1 MTESTGKSV
10 PVTVSSTTVRRRA
23 TIAVVGIPNCG
34 KSTLFNRLTGLRQKT
49 ANYPGATVERT
60 YGMLDLPAG
69 PIELLDLPGT
79 YTLGAYSPDEAVTTD
94 ALLGR
99 LPAFP
104 APDAVLAVLDAT
116 NLAQSLYLLQQ
127 LLRIELPMV
136 VALTMT
142 DIAVL
147 KGLAIDL
154 EMLSNR
160 LGGLLIIPVV
170 GTTGE
175 GLAALRNALDRA
187 PTASPARQTP
197 AWPELREWA
206 TKITGLC
213 VTDSSSDLTS
223 AAVERALIDR
233 GGSLQKSVVEQMSAE
248 QQALFSKAALVLF
261 DTEPPQAVEARK
273 GHRWARQIYD
283 AAVTAS
289 TPAQRLSTRLL
300 AWINSPPVATG
311 LFLLVMAVVF
321 QAVFAWA
328 TPVMDLIDGAT
339 TSLGTVV
346 ANVLGDNAFT
356 SFLVDGVIAGVGSVV
371 IFLPQILFL
380 FLFIVLL
387 EDTGYL
393 ARSAFLMDRV
403 MRTLGLSGQSVIPM
417 LSSFACAVPS
427 IMATRVIPTKT
438 QRLAT
443 ILASPFMTCSARLPI
458 YALLIAAF
466 VPDQAVGPL
475 NLQGLVLMGLY
486 VLGMVGGAV
495 TALLVNRFAKRN
507 TESVFAMTLPEFR
520 WPNGRTVLT
529 QLLDRVRIFLRRAGT
544 VIFTVAVIVW
554 SLAYFPRLDPES
566 AAALPSTNLGVSA
579 EEKENYLAAE
589 QLAQSWLGR
598 AGRFVQPV
606 FEPLGWDWR
615 VSASVIA
622 GFPAREVV
630 VAVMGT
636 IYAVGS
642 DAPEDRLSARLRQAT
657 WPDGRRIF
665 TLPMV
670 LGLMVFYAWCLQCA
684 ATVAVIRRET
694 NSWRWPIF
702 SWFYMTSLGYLG
714 ALTVYQLGT

>member
-1 MTESTGKSV
+1 MTANAGNTV
-10 PVTVSSTTVRRRA
+10 PVSVRSTTVRRRA

-60 YGMLDLPAG
+60 YGLLDLPAG
-69 PIELLDLPGT
+69 PVELLDLPGT
-79 YTLGAYSPDEAVTTD
+79 YTLGAYSIDEGVTSD

-99 LPAFP
+99 LPGFP
-104 APDAVLAVLDAT
+104 APEAVLAVLDAT
-116 NLAQSLYLLQQ
+116 NLPQSLFLLRQ
-127 LLRIELPMV
+127 LLSLNLPMV

-147 KGLAIDL
+147 KGLRID
-154 EMLSNR
+154 EAKLSEL
-160 LGGLLIIPVV
+160 LGGLPVISVV
-170 GTTGE
+170 GTSGE
-175 GLAALRNALDRA
+175 GVAALKSALDLAPRARPAQLDPTWPELHDQAARITPRDASDLDRA
-187 PTASPARQTP
+187 T
-197 AWPELREWA
+197 L
-206 TKITGLC
+206 
-213 VTDSSSDLTS
+213 
-223 AAVERALIDR
+223 ERALIDQ
-233 GGSLQKSVVEQMSAE
+233 GGSLQESVLKQMADE
-248 QQALFSKAALVLF
+248 QQAQFLQAAEALFGAQ
-261 DTEPPQAVEARK
+261 PPRAVEARR
-273 GHRWARQIYD
+273 GHQWARRIYGS
-283 AAVTAS
+283 VITAS
-289 TPAQRLSTRLL
+289 TPSQRLSTRLL
-300 AWINSPPVATG
+300 AWINAPAVATG
-311 LFLLVMAVVF
+311 LFLLVMAIVF

-339 TSLGTVV
+339 TGLGTVV
-346 ANVLGDNAFT
+346 AEAMGENAFS
-356 SFLVDGVIAGVGSVV
+356 SFLVDGVIAGVGSVL
-371 IFLPQILFL
+371 IFLPQILIL
-380 FLFIVLL
+380 FLFIIVL

-403 MRTLGLSGQSVIPM
+403 MRSLGLSGQSVIPM

-427 IMATRVIPTKT
+427 IMATRVIPTRT

-466 VPDQAVGPL
+466 VPDQPVGPL
-475 NLQGLVLMGLY
+475 NLQGLVLLGLY
-486 VLGMVGGAV
+486 LLGMVGGAA
-495 TALLVNRFAKRN
+495 TALLVNAFAKSD
-507 TESVFAMTLPEFR
+507 TDGVFAMALPEFR
-520 WPNGRTVLT
+520 WPNWPTVLT

-554 SLAYFPRLDPES
+554 SLAYFPRLDPAS
-566 AAALPSTNLGVSA
+566 VAAETSVDPSMSSEDHQN
-579 EEKENYLAAE
+579 KLAAQ

-598 AGRFVQPV
+598 AGRVVQPV

-642 DAPEDRLSARLRQAT
+642 DAHEERLSDRLKRAT
-657 WPDGRRIF
+657 WPDGRLIF

-702 SWFYMTSLGYLG
+702 SWIYMTSLGYLG
-714 ALTVYQLGT
+714 ALTIFQLGS